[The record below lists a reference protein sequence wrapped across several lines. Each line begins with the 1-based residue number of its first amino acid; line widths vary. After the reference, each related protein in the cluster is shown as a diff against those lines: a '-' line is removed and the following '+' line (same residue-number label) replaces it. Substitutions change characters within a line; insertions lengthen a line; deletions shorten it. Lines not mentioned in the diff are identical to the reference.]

1 MSSHKH
7 QWLNELPDAFKAY
20 REDRTV
26 YEVEC
31 IVPDLAGMSRGKAM
45 PIQKFS
51 PGHETY
57 LPISIFYQTIT
68 GEDVELDIE
77 DQWAESDIVLKPD
90 MSTAK
95 AVPWAKEAT
104 LQVIHDLFYRNGKPV
119 EMAPRNVLKHIMGL
133 YRQQGWKPVV
143 APELEFYLTNPN
155 LDANEPIQ
163 PPIGR
168 TGRQGAGRQSYSM
181 SAVDEYGPVID
192 TIYDY
197 AEDAGLNI
205 DTVIQEDGAGQV
217 EINLTHGDP
226 VDLADQ
232 VFFFKRIIKEAALNH
247 GMFATFMA
255 KPMKEQPGSAMH
267 VHQSVV
273 DIKTGKNIFSDEQGE
288 ATDIFMHFIG
298 GSQKYMPLVMPLIA
312 PYVNSYRRFE
322 SDTNSSA
329 PTNVEWG
336 YDNRATGLRV
346 PMLSSAD
353 QGAQDRRLE
362 NRVIGVDCNPYLA
375 IAASLACGYLGMLEK
390 VGPSDPITGELEES
404 DYTIPMT
411 LDHALNLFQN
421 TPAIREV
428 LGSSFSMVYEEVKL
442 AEVRQFHREISPWER
457 EHLLLN
463 V

>member
-1 MSSHKH
+1 MSSQKQH
-7 QWLNELPDAFKAY
+7 WLKELPEAFINY
-20 REDRTV
+20 RNDRTI

-51 PGHETY
+51 PNHETY

-90 MSTAK
+90 MTTAK

-119 EMAPRNVLKHIMGL
+119 EMAPRNVLKHIVEL

-143 APELEFYLTNPN
+143 APELEFYLINPN

-181 SAVDEYGPVID
+181 SAVDEYGSVID

-273 DIKTGKNIFSDEQGE
+273 NIETGKNIFSDDQGE
-288 ATDIFMHFIG
+288 ATETFLHFIG

-346 PMLSSAD
+346 PVS
-353 QGAQDRRLE
+353 GAQDRRLE

-390 VGPSDPITGELEES
+390 AQPSEPITGELEES

-421 TPAIREV
+421 TPAIRDV
-428 LGSSFSMVYEEVKL
+428 LGESFSMVYEEVKL